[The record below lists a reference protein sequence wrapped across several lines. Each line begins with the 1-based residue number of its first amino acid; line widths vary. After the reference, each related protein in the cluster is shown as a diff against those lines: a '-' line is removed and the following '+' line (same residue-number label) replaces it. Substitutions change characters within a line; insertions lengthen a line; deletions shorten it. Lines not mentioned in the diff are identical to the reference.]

1 MDVKVRKVIFTF
13 VISEAPVFAS
23 MGTIIDLLFCN
34 KTCGLIK
41 AASFRKQ
48 RMWVQ

>member
-23 MGTIIDLLFCN
+23 MGTIDILFCN
-34 KTCGLIK
+34 KTCGFLK